1 MNMKKLLII
10 GSSGLVGYKFAS
22 SISSDRKVAPNEI
35 ELDITDEKIVNDFFE
50 IEKDNFDVVV
60 NFAGFTNVDAAEKE
74 RGDENGFCYKLNVK
88 GAENLAKAS
97 LKYDK
102 FLIQISTDFVF
113 NGTPDYPGPYS
124 EESST
129 PDKLTEKMGWYGW
142 TKNRSEFVVKNS
154 GCKYAIV
161 RIAYP
166 FYGENYDLKLDYAKN
181 YLKLFDEGKLF
192 PIFTDQIL
200 TPLLID
206 DLTPALEKIIEI
218 KQTGVYHVVSS
229 DTTTPFEFVSYLLEK
244 ARGVTNVVKKGSMEE
259 FLKVEGRTPRSRLG
273 GLKTEI
279 TQEKLGIKFKT
290 WREMVDEFI
299 KRNKV

>member
-1 MNMKKLLII
+1 MKKLLII
-10 GSSGLVGYKFAS
+10 GSSGLVGSKFAS
-22 SISSDRKVAPNEI
+22 SILADKKITPNEI

-50 IEKDNFDVVV
+50 IEKDNFDTVL

-74 RGDENGFCYKLNVK
+74 RGDEDGFCYKLNVK
-88 GAENLAKAS
+88 GVENLAKAS
-97 LKYDK
+97 LKYNK
-102 FLIQISTDFVF
+102 FLVQISTDFVF

-124 EESST
+124 EKSL
-129 PDKLTEKMGWYGW
+129 PPNRLTEKMGWYGW
-142 TKNRSEFVVKNS
+142 TKNRSEFVVCDS
-154 GCKYAIV
+154 GCKYAVV

-166 FYGENYDLKLDYAKN
+166 FCADSYNLKLDYAKN

-206 DLTPALEKIIEI
+206 DLTPSLEKIIEI
-218 KQTGVYHVVSS
+218 KEDGIYHVVSS
-229 DTTTPFEFVSYLLEK
+229 DATTPFEFVSYLLEK
-244 ARGVTNVVKKGSMEE
+244 ARGVTNVVQKGSMEE

-290 WREMVDEFI
+290 WREMVDEFV
-299 KRNKV
+299 KGNKV

>member
-10 GSSGLVGYKFAS
+10 GSSGLVGSKFAS
-22 SISSDRKVAPNEI
+22 SILSNRKVAPNEI

-50 IEKDNFDVVV
+50 MEKDNFDAVV
-60 NFAGFTNVDAAEKE
+60 NFAGFTNVDVAEKE
-74 RGDENGFCYKLNVK
+74 RGDENGFCYRLNVD
-88 GAENLAKAS
+88 GPENLAKACK
-97 LKYDK
+97 KYNK

-113 NGTPDYPGPYS
+113 NGTSDYPGPYS
-124 EESST
+124 ERSLT

-142 TKNRSEFVVKNS
+142 TKNRSEFVVRNS

-166 FYGENYDLKLDYAKN
+166 FYGENCDLKLDYAKS
-181 YLKLFDEGKLF
+181 YLKLF
-192 PIFTDQIL
+192 
-200 TPLLID
+200 
-206 DLTPALEKIIEI
+206 EI
-218 KQTGVYHVVSS
+218 KQTGIYHVVSS

-244 ARGVTNVVKKGSMEE
+244 ARGVTNVVQKGSMEE

-299 KRNKV
+299 KRSKV

>member
-1 MNMKKLLII
+1 M
-10 GSSGLVGYKFAS
+10 
-22 SISSDRKVAPNEI
+22 
-35 ELDITDEKIVNDFFE
+35 
-50 IEKDNFDVVV
+50 
-60 NFAGFTNVDAAEKE
+60 
-74 RGDENGFCYKLNVK
+74 
-88 GAENLAKAS
+88 
-97 LKYDK
+97 
-102 FLIQISTDFVF
+102 
-113 NGTPDYPGPYS
+113 
-124 EESST
+124 
-129 PDKLTEKMGWYGW
+129 
-142 TKNRSEFVVKNS
+142 
-154 GCKYAIV
+154 
-161 RIAYP
+161 
-166 FYGENYDLKLDYAKN
+166 KLDYAKS

-218 KQTGVYHVVSS
+218 KQTGIYHVVSS

-244 ARGVTNVVKKGSMEE
+244 ARGVTNVVQKGSMEE

-299 KRNKV
+299 KRSKV